1 MADCKHSSHYS
12 LSLDQP
18 QFKYS
23 GSCCPICANKWN
35 NSSYGCKC
43 WRKKNK
49 DMQSNPVAVLGLIL
63 ISFEVF
69 NLTTF
74 LHNLS
79 LSRKLF
85 CASVSRKLEKEQ
97 KRGMKGKGG
106 GEEKDTLDCKP
117 HDSEKILM
125 CSFWLVQNG
134 RVKWKAISISI
145 KLATVSAPLIFTLRY
160 YFTLH
165 RFIHSIFN
173 KNNVFNS
180 HAIIY

>member
-12 LSLDQP
+12 VSLYQP

-23 GSCCPICANKWN
+23 RSCCPVCTNKWN

-49 DMQSNPVAVLGLIL
+49 DMQSDPMAVLGLIL

-74 LHNLS
+74 LHNLNLS

-97 KRGMKGKGG
+97 KRGMKGKGEG
-106 GEEKDTLDCKP
+106 KKKTPLTANPMILK
-117 HDSEKILM
+117 KILM
-125 CSFWLVQNG
+125 CNFWLVQNG
-134 RVKWKAISISI
+134 HVNWKAISISI
-145 KLATVSAPLIFTLRY
+145 KLATVRALLIFTLRY
-160 YFTLH
+160 GVLFLFTYC
-165 RFIHSIFN
+165 RFKHSIFN
-173 KNNVFNS
+173 
-180 HAIIY
+180 

>member
-12 LSLDQP
+12 VSLYQP

-23 GSCCPICANKWN
+23 RSCCPVCTNKWN

-49 DMQSNPVAVLGLIL
+49 DMESNPMAVLGLIL

-79 LSRKLF
+79 LHRKLF
-85 CASVSRKLEKEQ
+85 CTSVSRKLEKEQ
-97 KRGMKGKGG
+97 KRGMKGKG
-106 GEEKDTLDCKP
+106 EEKKRHPWLQTPWFWK
-117 HDSEKILM
+117 KILM
-125 CSFWLVQNG
+125 CNFWLVQNG
-134 RVKWKAISISI
+134 CVNWKAISISI
-145 KLATVSAPLIFTLRY
+145 KLATVSALLIFTLRHRVLFH
-160 YFTLH
+160 FTCCK
-165 RFIHSIFN
+165 FKHSIFN
-173 KNNVFNS
+173 
-180 HAIIY
+180 

>member
-12 LSLDQP
+12 VSLYQP

-23 GSCCPICANKWN
+23 RSCCPVCTNKWN

-49 DMQSNPVAVLGLIL
+49 DMQSDPMAVLGLIL

-74 LHNLS
+74 LYNLS
-79 LSRKLF
+79 LHRKLF
-85 CASVSRKLEKEQ
+85 CTSVSRKLEKEQ
-97 KRGMKGKGG
+97 KRGMKGKRG
-106 GEEKDTLDCKP
+106 GEEKTPLTANPMILK
-117 HDSEKILM
+117 KILM
-125 CSFWLVQNG
+125 CNFWLVQNG
-134 RVKWKAISISI
+134 CVNWKAISISI
-145 KLATVSAPLIFTLRY
+145 KLATVSALLIFTLKY

-165 RFIHSIFN
+165 AVGLNIQFSTRIMYLI
-173 KNNVFNS
+173 VMR
-180 HAIIY
+180 